1 MGRLATEMPFA
12 VNCFTI
18 HDLDEFARFY
28 PLVFAGAGT
37 VLENG
42 GWMMARL
49 DQQLDRTAEPMRA
62 SDVSDSLSRGTVSL
76 NSAGFFM
83 APLASICG
91 AVLEAFQLPI
101 WLNVYITEAGRQS
114 SAPCHTD
121 KQDVLAVQ
129 STGRKRWRVFAPP
142 SPASK
147 IAADPWARGKGQ
159 DILSVEDELGP
170 ALLDV
175 TLSPGQ
181 LLYIPAGFP
190 HVTDTIVD
198 AEGEPSVHLTLGVDT
213 HVWDLNYASMRHS
226 ALKRQK
232 LSTLIDG

>member
-1 MGRLATEMPFA
+1 MHLVCEPKCHPYR
-12 VNCFTI
+12 
-18 HDLDEFARFY
+18 
-28 PLVFAGAGT
+28 PL
-37 VLENG
+37 
-42 GWMMARL
+42 
-49 DQQLDRTAEPMRA
+49 P
-62 SDVSDSLSRGTVSL
+62 
-76 NSAGFFM
+76 
-83 APLASICG
+83 
-91 AVLEAFQLPI
+91 
-101 WLNVYITEAGRQS
+101 
-114 SAPCHTD
+114 
-121 KQDVLAVQ
+121 
-129 STGRKRWRVFAPP
+129 
-142 SPASK
+142 
-147 IAADPWARGKGQ
+147 AADRALRR
-159 DILSVEDELGP
+159 LFL